1 MRVWCARCVYERN
14 GLPWRQVTNRA
25 IVWVKGTSFCEEH
38 LRMQGTN
45 ILITAGIIDPPAT
58 V

>member
-14 GLPWRQVTNRA
+14 GLPWKQVTRA
-25 IVWVKGTSFCEEH
+25 SVRVKGTSFCEEC
-38 LRMQGTN
+38 LRKQRTN
-45 ILITAGIIDPPAT
+45 VLITAGIIDRPAT